1 MSMGAHRQ
9 DKVEIELPEDLLE
22 GGDAAKFDVFI
33 SEVVTRDGETLTPPR
48 GGVTVIV
55 GGNNAG
61 KSTFLRDVWTKL
73 SRPINSVYRP
83 RLIDKVSL
91 VREGEQ
97 ADFFQWCNE
106 HWVWSGLKSRP
117 GFVTNES
124 HARVTISDIRKFCDQ
139 GATLNNV
146 SSVASLLVQ
155 RGDLHK
161 RLDVVAPADQRD
173 ELHGPPSHP
182 LHRLQDDPELLKI
195 VKSLSERVFR
205 QKLTL
210 ERIGRKTQLRVGETS
225 VPPPT
230 VDAITPEYVAALSK
244 LDPLEAQGDGMKS
257 LLGLLLPLVTA
268 SCRIM
273 LIDEPE
279 AFLHPPQAKI
289 AGTVLG
295 ELAADRG
302 IQIFIATHDRN
313 FLVGLLEAEAPVA
326 VVRLDRSGDGTAVHQ
341 LDHQLVRE
349 LWDEPVLKYSS
360 VLDGLFHRAVVLAE
374 SDGDCRFYAASLDAA
389 PALDFS
395 PGDIQF
401 TPVGGKDGFARVL
414 KALRSVSVPTVVVAD
429 LDLLNNEGRT
439 RFFVEMLGG
448 DWEEFRDDYR
458 SATQQFRSPR
468 TSKSRS
474 QVLELVKRVLEQD
487 PEKRYDKETEG
498 IVQAAIKA
506 ERSPWQDLKDYGTRA
521 FKGGTAVGAAGRLL
535 HKLEGLG
542 AVLVRE
548 GELERLA
555 PDVQSRKGPDWIV
568 EALQRQ
574 SYLGDL
580 AQQHIALVIRAIR
593 QQW

>member
-1 MSMGAHRQ
+1 MAMGAHHQ
-9 DKVEIELPEDLLE
+9 DKDEIPLPEDLLE
-22 GGDAAKFDVFI
+22 GGDAANFDVFI
-33 SEVVTRDGETLTPPR
+33 SNLVTRKGEAITPPR

-73 SRPINSVYRP
+73 SRPSNSVYRS
-83 RLIDKVSL
+83 RLIDKVEIA
-91 VREGEQ
+91 REGEQ
-97 ADFFQWCNE
+97 ADFFCWCNE
-106 HWVWSGLKSRP
+106 HSVWSGVKSRA
-117 GFVTNES
+117 GFVASDTY
-124 HARVTISDIRKFCDQ
+124 ARVTVNNIKQFCKQ
-139 GATLNNV
+139 SKTVGNLAGI
-146 SSVASLLVQ
+146 ASLLVQ
-155 RGDLHK
+155 RGDLNN
-161 RLDVVAPADQRD
+161 RLQVVEPVDQRD
-173 ELHGPPSHP
+173 ELHDPPAHP
-182 LHRLQDDPELLKI
+182 LHRLQDDPELLKT
-195 VKSLSERVFR
+195 VQSLSERVFR

-210 ERIGRKTQLRVGETS
+210 ERIGRKTQLRVGETIIAA
-225 VPPPT
+225 PT
-230 VDAITPEYVAALSK
+230 VDAITPEYVKSLSD
-244 LDPLEAQGDGMKS
+244 LDPLDKQGDGMKS
-257 LLGLLLPLVTA
+257 FLGLLLPLVTA

-289 AGTVLG
+289 AGTVIG

-313 FLVGLLEAEAPVA
+313 FLVGLLEAQAPVA
-326 VVRLDRSGDGTAVHQ
+326 VVRLDRNEDGTTVHQ

-349 LWDEPVLKYSS
+349 LWDEPVLRYSS

-389 PALDFS
+389 PGLDFS

-401 TPVGGKDGFARVL
+401 TPVGGKDGFSRVL

-439 RFFVEMLGG
+439 KFFVEMLGG
-448 DWEEFRDDYR
+448 EWRCFADDYKK
-458 SATQQFRSPR
+458 ATQQFRVPK
-468 TSKSRS
+468 TSKTRS

-487 PEKRYDKETEG
+487 SEKRYDKDTEA
-498 IVQAAIKA
+498 IIQAAIRA
-506 ERSPWQDLKDYGTRA
+506 ERSPWQNLKDYGIRA
-521 FKGGTAVGAAGRLL
+521 FKGGEAVSASGRLL
-535 HKLEGLG
+535 SGLEDLG

-574 SYLGDL
+574 SYRNSL
-580 AQQHIALVIRAIR
+580 AQQHIALVISAIKR
-593 QQW
+593 QW

>member
-1 MSMGAHRQ
+1 MAMGAHHQ
-9 DKVEIELPEDLLE
+9 DKDEIPLPKDLLE
-22 GGDAAKFDVFI
+22 GGEAAKFDVFI
-33 SEVVTRDGETLTPPR
+33 SKIVTRNAETITPPR

-73 SRPINSVYRP
+73 SRPSNSVYKA
-83 RLIDKVSL
+83 RLIDEIEVT
-91 VREGEQ
+91 RQGEE
-97 ADFFQWCNE
+97 ADFFCWCNE
-106 HWVWSGLKSRP
+106 HSVWSGVKSRA
-117 GFVTNES
+117 GFVVSDSYTRISVSSIKQFCRQPNVVS
-124 HARVTISDIRKFCDQ
+124 TI
-139 GATLNNV
+139 

-155 RGDLHK
+155 RGDLDN
-161 RLDVVAPADQRD
+161 RLKVVEPVDQRD
-173 ELHGPPSHP
+173 ELHDPPTHP
-182 LHRLQDDPELLKI
+182 LHHLQDNLEFLRT
-195 VKSLSERVFR
+195 VQSLSERVFR

-210 ERIGRKTQLRVGETS
+210 ERVGRKTQLRVGETS
-225 VPPPT
+225 IAAPS
-230 VDAITPEYVAALSK
+230 VDEITPEYVKSLAD
-244 LDPLEAQGDGMKS
+244 LDPLNKQGDGMKS
-257 LLGLLLPLVTA
+257 FLGLLLPLVTA

-295 ELAADRG
+295 ELAAERG

-313 FLVGLLEAEAPVA
+313 FLVGLLEAQAPVA
-326 VVRLDRSGDGTAVHQ
+326 VIRLDRNEEGTSVHQ

-349 LWDEPVLKYSS
+349 IWDEPVLRYSS

-374 SDGDCRFYAASLDAA
+374 SDGDCRFYAASLDSI
-389 PALDFS
+389 PDLDFS

-439 RFFVEMLGG
+439 RFFVEMMGG
-448 DWEEFRDDYR
+448 NWNDFESDYR
-458 SATQQFRSPR
+458 KATQQFRVPR
-468 TSKSRS
+468 TSKNRAH
-474 QVLELVKRVLEQD
+474 VLELVKRVLEQD
-487 PEKRYDKETEG
+487 PGKRYDKEAEN
-498 IVQAAIKA
+498 IIQAAIRA
-506 ERSPWQDLKDYGTRA
+506 ERSPWQDLKDYGIRA
-521 FKGGTAVGAAGRLL
+521 FKGGVAVSSSERLL
-535 HKLEGLG
+535 RRMESLG

-580 AQQHIALVIRAIR
+580 AQQHISLVVSAIR
-593 QQW
+593 RQW